1 MDKNKTPHQAQIQGE
16 WLEHRINKK
25 ISDLLEELR
34 RLENRRS
41 KVLGV
46 LSSLDDP
53 HALIPKDCKTFE
65 DWLIDHP
72 FPYSCIG
79 MIYKNKAHAER
90 VSYCC
95 YNYQE
100 GYHVIPCE
108 SKDYYKEKYKELFS

>member
-1 MDKNKTPHQAQIQGE
+1 MGKKKTPHQAQIQGE
-16 WLEHRINKK
+16 RLEYSINRRIC
-25 ISDLLEELR
+25 DLRKELR

-41 KVLGV
+41 KVFDV

-79 MIYKNKAHAER
+79 MIYKNKTQAER

-95 YNYQE
+95 NNYQDY
-100 GYHVIPCE
+100 YHVIPCE
-108 SKDYYKEKYKELFS
+108 SKEFYKEKYKEIFV